1 MTTNSNIL
9 KLYCASA
16 SSAPTR
22 LRLSG
27 SVFAAT
33 VAAEIASYHSHV
45 HQARV
50 DSAAA
55 LFIAVKRYAVKH
67 GLPRSLQ
74 MCNVGGRGKSGAGVK
89 VYLLTCKPEVFTSHP
104 VKSYINVSVLGF
116 GCKVCTFVKAGW
128 KLVGRQLAINMRIL
142 SAS

>member
-1 MTTNSNIL
+1 VSEGWKVLPTCVCPMGWQPWVCIYSVQVKIMRNGNNISML
-9 KLYCASA
+9 GASGA
-16 SSAPTR
+16 W
-22 LRLSG
+22 
-27 SVFAAT
+27 AA
-33 VAAEIASYHSHV
+33 
-45 HQARV
+45 
-50 DSAAA
+50 
-55 LFIAVKRYAVKH
+55 
-67 GLPRSLQ
+67 
-74 MCNVGGRGKSGAGVK
+74 GAGVK